1 MLLVSSLAL
10 LLLAGPFPSP
20 QSAASSPRFDR
31 VYPLPGL
38 SGVMADQ
45 VLYRQGLAASYARS
59 QGRQAR
65 VLWVDCTANIDRY
78 NTAEKV
84 KSLIAKVS
92 DAGFNTLVLDIKPI
106 SGEVIYKSSLAPKL
120 KEWRNIKLPEDYD
133 ALAVVCRE
141 AKAAGLSFLVS
152 LNAFSEGHRI
162 TKTGP
167 GYATPEL
174 QSVLHEPQPMLVIG
188 DASFPVWPRVNEP
201 PASAE
206 ILNAYTSSV
215 LLPDPKPGR
224 FAIALTKEGRI
235 VDGYEGGGV
244 AGSSI
249 TIPTGGSVVFGDGAA
264 GEFLRQH
271 AAPGAYAAI
280 EVKPLFVP
288 TSERPEQQ
296 IPLMMNPND
305 PRVQERARAI
315 LKEVATNYPVD
326 GIIYDDRLRYA
337 GLNADFSAASR
348 ESFERFVGKKLEWPA
363 DVYTYH
369 YTFNWTRGITPG
381 PYFQAWL
388 EWRASTL
395 RDYVRSA
402 KEAVRAA
409 RPSALF
415 GVYAGSWFGEY
426 ANLGSNYGSPEN
438 EAGFWYLTDRYRKF
452 GFAGELDFLITGCYY
467 KTGTIFEAMQQGGSL
482 GATVEYAGYLS
493 SQVARDQTWTYA
505 GLSLID
511 FKGNPDGLTRAL
523 QGACLNTSGVM
534 VFDLSHDIEPMWP
547 VFKQAFGQAS
557 RPPHE
562 DPKLLTELRRKAAA
576 LDKAGLR
583 RPPVIIAAG
592 LPGTGQ

>member
-1 MLLVSSLAL
+1 MLLVSHLAL
-10 LLLAGPFPSP
+10 LLLAGPDLTPQGPSN
-20 QSAASSPRFDR
+20 APRFDR

-45 VLYRQGLAASYARS
+45 VLYRQGLAASFARS

-78 NTAEKV
+78 NTEEKV
-84 KSLIAKVS
+84 RTLIAKVK

-120 KEWRNIKLPEDYD
+120 REWRSFKLAEDYD
-133 ALAVVCRE
+133 ALEVMCRE

-174 QSVLHEPQPMLVIG
+174 QSVLYEPLPTLLIG

-206 ILNAYTSSV
+206 MLNAYTTSV
-215 LLPDPKPGR
+215 LLPAPKPGR

-235 VDGYEGGGV
+235 VDGYAGGGV
-244 AGSSI
+244 PGSTI
-249 TIPTGGSVVFGDGAA
+249 TMPAGGSIVIGEGS
-264 GEFLRQH
+264 GSEFLRQH
-271 AAPGAYAAI
+271 ATPGAYAAI

-288 TSERPEQQ
+288 TSARPEQQ

-315 LKEVATNYPVD
+315 LKEVATNYPID

-348 ESFERFVGKKLEWPA
+348 VSFEKFVGKKLAWPG
-363 DVYTYH
+363 DIYTYH

-381 PYFQAWL
+381 PFFQAWL

-402 KEAVRAA
+402 REAVKAA

-467 KTGTIFEAMQQGGSL
+467 ATATIFEAMQRSTSL

-505 GLSLID
+505 GLSLSD
-511 FKGNPDGLTRAL
+511 FKGNPVGLAQAL
-523 QGACLNTSGVM
+523 QGACVNTTGVM

-547 VFKQAFGQAS
+547 LFKQAFRHPR

-562 DPKLLTELRRKAAA
+562 DPNLTAELRRRSAS
-576 LDKAGLR
+576 LDRAGLR